1 MIGADAATEHAIP
14 RTNIGNYVS
23 QPGLESVTSRKNVN
37 DDAAWAA
44 YLKGL
49 DDLGLK
55 RYLEIE
61 QKAYQK

>member
-1 MIGADAATEHAIP
+1 M
-14 RTNIGNYVS
+14 S
-23 QPGLESVTSRKNVN
+23 N

-61 QKAYQK
+61 QKAYQR